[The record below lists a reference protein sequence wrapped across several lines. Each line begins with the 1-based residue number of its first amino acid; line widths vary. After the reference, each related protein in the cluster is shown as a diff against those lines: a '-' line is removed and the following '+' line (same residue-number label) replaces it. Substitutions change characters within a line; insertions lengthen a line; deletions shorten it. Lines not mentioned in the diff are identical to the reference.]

1 MMRVS
6 AATLAIVALVATCS
20 SASGQTAAE
29 RGKVRISVTDSSG
42 GALPGTAVVATLANG
57 RLLGTQITDG
67 SGRAIFAE
75 LPAGVI
81 SLTFQLEGFAE
92 GALALMVE
100 AGVESRVVRRLQLA
114 SLSETVV
121 VRAPAAVDRPITRFD
136 PLPVQPLVATLLPEH
151 DRGAVCGP
159 AKPDP
164 FPEQL
169 GTIRSRRH
177 ETQGA
182 LYLSDAELVIDG
194 GLQDGLLVGRNLVVR
209 RYYHVRGMADADVL
223 AEHSAGV
230 VQIVAAEEH
239 SSVAVVMYVC
249 DELRK
254 GDFLASFKPES
265 IRNPDP
271 VGTPAFYDAAR
282 ILFADEGQSLARPP
296 RQMVIDRGSDHDVR
310 VGQRFTLFHQ
320 HGRAGRRTVGGEA
333 VVVGV
338 RSDSA
343 TIRIDHITDAI
354 MAGDWA
360 APQSATSA
368 HREPR

>member
-1 MMRVS
+1 MMRVP
-6 AATLAIVALVATCS
+6 AATLAILALVATCS
-20 SASGQTAAE
+20 SASGQTATG
-29 RGKVRISVTDSSG
+29 RGTVRLAVTDSSG
-42 GALPGTAVVATLANG
+42 GALPGTTVVATLANG
-57 RLLGTQITDG
+57 QLLGTQLTDG
-67 SGRAIFAE
+67 SGRASFIA

-92 GALALMVE
+92 AAVALTVE
-100 AGVESRVVRRLQLA
+100 PGVELRVVQRLELA

-121 VRAPAAVDRPITRFD
+121 VRAPAAVDRPLARFD
-136 PLPVQPLVATLLPEH
+136 PLPAPPLVTTPLPEH

-164 FPEQL
+164 FPEPL

-177 ETQGA
+177 EIQGA

-209 RYYHVRGMADADVL
+209 RYYHVRDMSNADLL

-230 VQIVAAEEH
+230 VQIVAADEH

-296 RQMVIDRGSDHDVR
+296 RRMVIDRGSDHDVR

-320 HGRAGRRTVGGEA
+320 HGRGGRRTVGGEA

-343 TIRIDHITDAI
+343 TIRIDQITDAI

-360 APQSATSA
+360 APQSTTSA
-368 HREPR
+368 HREQR